1 MSDVSN
7 TLAKPNDAKNLIK
20 LLKQLTKESD
30 TFTVDR
36 SLGQISEQDEARQI
50 MLINQTRNN
59 IILVAKLEDT
69 THDVDELIG
78 VVTIQQIGD
87 TKCGELGV
95 AVLKDYWNQG
105 VGSALV
111 EESIDWGCDYSNLE
125 NFYLVVKK
133 DNLAAIH
140 LYEKIGFKKSKNR
153 FIKMDTN
160 LKSTYEMNYQLKK

>member
-78 VVTIQQIGD
+78 VVTIQQIDD

-140 LYEKIGFKKSKNR
+140 LYEKIGFKKIQK
-153 FIKMDTN
+153 
-160 LKSTYEMNYQLKK
+160 

>member
-78 VVTIQQIGD
+78 VVTIQQIDD

-133 DNLAAIH
+133 
-140 LYEKIGFKKSKNR
+140 R
-153 FIKMDTN
+153 
-160 LKSTYEMNYQLKK
+160 

>member
-78 VVTIQQIGD
+78 VVTIQQIDD